1 MPQGDGSNR
10 NAVLQLA
17 ATRAL
22 LLSRGR
28 GAAIALR
35 EQGAM
40 VCRASI
46 GGSAPP
52 VGCRLDLSS
61 GFSGECVRTGRVLR
75 CDDTETDER
84 VDRTTC
90 RTLGIRSILAVP
102 IVVGREVVGLLE
114 VFSPEAF
121 AFDEECLALVERLA
135 PSVLPV
141 EPSARRISPPKL
153 LIEREPWP
161 RVFFRNLWETVFPPR
176 LGPLRVTSLPAR
188 FWPDVFLP
196 SRLPWERILQSMLL
210 HVIAVAGL
218 ASGMGFLQFRG
229 NTILPARLSQADVVY
244 YSPDESLHA
253 IVARGPLPEPAEW
266 RQPPFTRHPT
276 VVVARETESQAP
288 LVALK
293 PEAASLSLLAW
304 NSLTPIQPLMATAE
318 MRLDP
323 GLALIAAV
331 APAAEVGPASMTR
344 FLTGLN
350 PVAVV
355 GPPAEISA
363 MSRARAPFAPPEAVV
378 GPPPSLGEFVRRTG
392 RIDIGQREAVG
403 PAPQIPSYELRSSGV
418 ALAALHGTVNP
429 VVPPPPLLGGV
440 DSPGA
445 RSAALPM
452 ALPSPVLRGAS
463 DPTPTTE
470 RGRRQTQ
477 AHAVRPQSGYEQA
490 GLENSRELSV
500 NVVGLALTLASS
512 SYFSSREVF
521 LAEDRFS
528 RHGSRLIKLV
538 YEFLPYQPRLSDY
551 GPNYA
556 AVDRLRVTRDPNC
569 DESLR
574 QVLSSA
580 HPFTDQLR
588 QDLKGSNW
596 QANTLE
602 CYRTTADDYRRAR
615 EHH

>member
-1 MPQGDGSNR
+1 MPQADSSNR
-10 NAVLQLA
+10 NAALQLA

-46 GGSAPP
+46 GDSAPP
-52 VGCRLDLSS
+52 IGCRLDLSS
-61 GFSGECVRTGRVLR
+61 GFSGECVRTGQVLR
-75 CDDTETDER
+75 CDDTETDQR
-84 VDRTTC
+84 VDRATC

-102 IVVGREVVGLLE
+102 IVAGREVVGLLE
-114 VFSPEAF
+114 VFSPAAF

-141 EPSARRISPPKL
+141 EPPAGRISPPKL

-161 RVFFRNLWETVFPPR
+161 RVFFRNLWETLFPPR
-176 LGPLRVTSLPAR
+176 LASLRVTSLPAR

-210 HVIAVAGL
+210 HLIAIAGL

-229 NTILPARLSQADVVY
+229 NTIRPARLSQADVVY
-244 YSPDESLHA
+244 YSPDEYLQA
-253 IVARGPLPEPAEW
+253 IAARGPLPEPAEW
-266 RQPPFTRHPT
+266 RQPPFTRHAR
-276 VVVARETESQAP
+276 VVVSRGAESRAP
-288 LVALK
+288 RVALK
-293 PEAASLSLLAW
+293 QETPSLSLLAW
-304 NSLTPIQPLMATAE
+304 NSVTPIQPLMATAQ
-318 MRLDP
+318 MRLGP
-323 GLALIAAV
+323 RLALIAAV
-331 APAAEVGPASMTR
+331 APAAEIGPASTIR
-344 FLTGLN
+344 FITGLN

-363 MSRARAPFAPPEAVV
+363 ISRARVPIAPPAAVV

-403 PAPQIPSYELRSSGV
+403 PAPQIPSHELRSSGV
-418 ALAALHGTVNP
+418 ALAALHGTASP

-440 DSPGA
+440 GGPRV
-445 RSAALPM
+445 RSAALAI
-452 ALPSPVLRGAS
+452 ALPSPVLRGAGN
-463 DPTPTTE
+463 PTTE
-470 RGRRQTQ
+470 RSPRQTPT
-477 AHAVRPQSGYEQA
+477 AVRPQAGDEQA
-490 GLENSRELSV
+490 GLENSKELSV

-521 LAEDRFS
+521 LAEDRLS
-528 RHGSRLIKLV
+528 RQGSRLIKLV
-538 YEFLPYQPRLSDY
+538 YEFLPYQQRLSDY
-551 GPNYA
+551 GPNYP
-556 AVDRLRVTRDPNC
+556 AVDKLRVTRDPNC
-569 DESLR
+569 DEPLR

-580 HPFTDQLR
+580 HPFSDQLR

-596 QANTLE
+596 QASTLE
-602 CYRTTADDYRRAR
+602 CYRTTADDYRKAR